1 MKKIKLNDIVKVN
14 QSGEWGTGLKE
25 GEIGTKVIR
34 TADFNNDGSINY
46 DNVIFR
52 NIQQKKI
59 DEKKLIYG
67 DIIIEKSGGTDKNP
81 VGRVVFFNDD
91 NNIYLSN
98 NFTQVIRIKESMNSK
113 FVFYNLYFNYKNG
126 STLQMFNKTTG
137 IQNLQMKQF
146 LNQKISYISLEEQE
160 IAVRKLDNVRN
171 IIEIKQKQLQD
182 LDELIK
188 SQFVEM
194 FGSLEL
200 NDKNFE
206 EQELSS
212 IAEISSSKRIY
223 ANEYKK
229 NGIPFYRSKEII
241 ELGHNKKPSIELFIS
256 DKRYEE
262 IKDKYG
268 IPKKGDILIT
278 AVGTIG
284 EIWIVDTDEPF
295 YYKDGNVLQIRLK
308 TDIAQIYF
316 KYVLDILISI
326 FKNKNVS
333 GSAYSALTIEK
344 FKKMKI
350 ILPPIELQNQF
361 ADIVKQIDKQ
371 KFEIQKSLEEMQKLQ
386 ESLMNKYFG
395 EY

>member
-34 TADFNNDGSINY
+34 TADFNNDGSVNY

-194 FGSLEL
+194 FGSVEL

-223 ANEYKK
+223 ANEYKE

-284 EIWIVDTDEPF
+284 ETWIVDTDEPF

-371 KFEIQKSLEEMQKLQ
+371 KFEIQKNLEEIQKLQ

-395 EY
+395 

>member
-81 VGRVVFFNDD
+81 VGRVAFFNDD

-188 SQFVEM
+188 SQFVGM
-194 FGSLEL
+194 
-200 NDKNFE
+200 
-206 EQELSS
+206 
-212 IAEISSSKRIY
+212 
-223 ANEYKK
+223 
-229 NGIPFYRSKEII
+229 
-241 ELGHNKKPSIELFIS
+241 
-256 DKRYEE
+256 
-262 IKDKYG
+262 
-268 IPKKGDILIT
+268 
-278 AVGTIG
+278 
-284 EIWIVDTDEPF
+284 
-295 YYKDGNVLQIRLK
+295 
-308 TDIAQIYF
+308 
-316 KYVLDILISI
+316 
-326 FKNKNVS
+326 FKNKNYEKKRIGDFGKFQGGYAFKSKDFIENGIKLVQISNVNKDNLDWNEINRLPEEYIEKYKDYVLNVGDVVMAMTRPIIKSLNEVKIAYVS
-333 GSAYSALTIEK
+333 ENDVPCLLNQRVGRFLIDENKISKFYLTYCCKMEDFKNYVEKMSGNSLQPNISSKQVEDFTIE
-344 FKKMKI
+344 I
-350 ILPPIELQNQF
+350 PPIELQNQF
-361 ADIVKQIDKQ
+361 ADMVKQIDKQ
-371 KFEIQKSLEEMQKLQ
+371 KFEIQKSLEEMKKLQ